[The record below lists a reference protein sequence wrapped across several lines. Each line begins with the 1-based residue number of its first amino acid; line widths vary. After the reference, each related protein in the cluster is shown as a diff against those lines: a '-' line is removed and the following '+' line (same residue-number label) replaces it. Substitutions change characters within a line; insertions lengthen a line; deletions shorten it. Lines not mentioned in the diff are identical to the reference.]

1 MTAQL
6 ERLVQD
12 ANELDTYMNK
22 IKKKGKTDLLG
33 KLNIKKQFLTRTI
46 AEFKQLEMQQEIKR
60 SASYDQLTILRIS
73 NAHLY
78 YEEY

>member
-22 IKKKGKTDLLG
+22 IKKKGNTDLLS
-33 KLNIKKQFLTRTI
+33 KLNVKKQFLTRTI
-46 AEFKQLEMQQEIKR
+46 AEFKQLEMQQEIK
-60 SASYDQLTILRIS
+60 SVSQFQLADHFKDNKCLHII
-73 NAHLY
+73 
-78 YEEY
+78 